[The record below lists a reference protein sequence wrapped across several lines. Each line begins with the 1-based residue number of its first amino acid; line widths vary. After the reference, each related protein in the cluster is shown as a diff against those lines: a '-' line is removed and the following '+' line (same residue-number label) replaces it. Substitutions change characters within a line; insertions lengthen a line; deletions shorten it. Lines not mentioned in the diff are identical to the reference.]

1 MIKTKDNGWEA
12 AIISAFNSYDI
23 QINKIN
29 KSGFCYPESWR
40 KVKPIKL
47 KISFP
52 VKAGEEII
60 KNRFRLLGY
69 LSDRLIIECSRDT
82 HYFIPAFKYVENYKS
97 RVDIPAPKIL
107 TISGIFE
114 EI

>member
-1 MIKTKDNGWEA
+1 MIKTKDQGWES

-23 QINKIN
+23 
-29 KSGFCYPESWR
+29 ESWR

-52 VKAGEEII
+52 IQAENEII

-69 LSDRLIIECSRDT
+69 LKDRLIIECSRQGYDFT
-82 HYFIPAFKYVENYKS
+82 PSFKYVENYKS

-107 TISGIFE
+107 TITGIFE
-114 EI
+114 EVFTAF

>member
-1 MIKTKDNGWEA
+1 MITTKKKGWEA
-12 AIISAFNSYDI
+12 AIISAFNSYEI
-23 QINKIN
+23 QK
-29 KSGFCYPESWR
+29 KSDFLFYPASWR

-52 VKAGEEII
+52 IQAENEII